1 MPSAFAADNPP
12 FDRLSSEEI
21 EALRAVLDI
30 QYFRPQETIIAQQTD
45 VESLFIII
53 KGSVEER
60 SSDELE
66 ALLGP
71 GDFFDGRAVVQGTSS
86 RAFVAREETLCY
98 LLPRKLVLSLIRD
111 NPRFGSFFYL
121 DISRKLDAV
130 AREEDETRLGSL
142 MRAHVKDLGLRPA
155 SFIDADDSIEA
166 AGHRMREIG
175 SNALFVRDGARI
187 GIITGMNLSKAVVL
201 RRMPIEAPVRHV
213 AHFDIISVGP
223 EDFVF
228 SALILMTKHNKRRIA
243 VRNGSAY
250 VGVLEDL
257 DLLSFLAGNAH
268 LVAGRIERSTNITE
282 LAGTAADIARQVRV
296 LRRQGLK
303 VEVIAEIVS
312 DLNRRLFAR
321 TFELLAPA
329 VLREKACLVVMGSE
343 GRGEQTIRT
352 DQDNGLILTE
362 PVDPRL
368 LAQFRS
374 DFSEALSS
382 FGFPPCPGKV
392 MVENPLWSRPIG
404 DYIADFHKWVA
415 LPEATSHMNV
425 AIFCDAEPVAGDA
438 ALLAKAKMALFDIV
452 RGESAY
458 IARFAHAIEAFPTPI
473 GFFNR
478 LIASAGEGDAVDLKK
493 GGIFPVV
500 HGVRSL
506 ALEQGLAQS
515 RTDQRI
521 ERLAELGILA
531 PHFGRELIEAFRF
544 LLALRL
550 DAQLAEV
557 PGSAGGL
564 AKPGELSTMERDLL
578 RDAFHVV
585 KQFREI
591 LRHRYRLALF

>member
-1 MPSAFAADNPP
+1 
-12 FDRLSSEEI
+12 
-21 EALRAVLDI
+21 
-30 QYFRPQETIIAQQTD
+30 
-45 VESLFIII
+45 
-53 KGSVEER
+53 
-60 SSDELE
+60 
-66 ALLGP
+66 
-71 GDFFDGRAVVQGTSS
+71 
-86 RAFVAREETLCY
+86 
-98 LLPRKLVLSLIRD
+98 
-111 NPRFGSFFYL
+111 
-121 DISRKLDAV
+121 
-130 AREEDETRLGSL
+130 
-142 MRAHVKDLGLRPA
+142 
-155 SFIDADDSIEA
+155 
-166 AGHRMREIG
+166 
-175 SNALFVRDGARI
+175 
-187 GIITGMNLSKAVVL
+187 
-201 RRMPIEAPVRHV
+201 
-213 AHFDIISVGP
+213 
-223 EDFVF
+223 
-228 SALILMTKHNKRRIA
+228 
-243 VRNGSAY
+243 
-250 VGVLEDL
+250 
-257 DLLSFLAGNAH
+257 
-268 LVAGRIERSTNITE
+268 
-282 LAGTAADIARQVRV
+282 
-296 LRRQGLK
+296 
-303 VEVIAEIVS
+303 
-312 DLNRRLFAR
+312 
-321 TFELLAPA
+321 
-329 VLREKACLVVMGSE
+329 
-343 GRGEQTIRT
+343 
-352 DQDNGLILTE
+352 
-362 PVDPRL
+362 
-368 LAQFRS
+368 
-374 DFSEALSS
+374 
-382 FGFPPCPGKV
+382 
-392 MVENPLWSRPIG
+392 
-404 DYIADFHKWVA
+404 
-415 LPEATSHMNV
+415 MNV